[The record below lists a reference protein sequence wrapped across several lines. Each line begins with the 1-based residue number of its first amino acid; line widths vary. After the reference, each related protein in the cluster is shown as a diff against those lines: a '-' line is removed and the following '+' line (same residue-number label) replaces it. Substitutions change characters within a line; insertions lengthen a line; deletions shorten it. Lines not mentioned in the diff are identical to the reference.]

1 MVWEER
7 FFADLK
13 DIISIRL
20 MCMKCQSATTLPF
33 GQGQYVPETCP
44 ICKEGWLQGGSSDHQ
59 KVGWLLQSLNALRD
73 RSDKAMCKIHI
84 ELPGHLNV
92 PDDSK

>member
-7 FFADLK
+7 FFAELK

-44 ICKEGWLQGGSSDHQ
+44 ICHEGWLHSGSSDHQ
-59 KVGWLLQSLNALRD
+59 KVVQLLQSLNALRD
-73 RSDKAMCKIHI
+73 RNEKAMCKIHI
-84 ELPGHLNV
+84 ELPGHLNM
-92 PDDSK
+92 PNHSK